1 MSYDFTKVGTSAE
14 ELKKAIEDYA
24 TIVRRA
30 RLNEKAKE
38 VMEVAWTKTKE
49 REKKTHE

>member
-1 MSYDFTKVGTSAE
+1 MSCDFTKIGVSAE
-14 ELKKAIEDYA
+14 KFKKAIEDYA

-49 REKKTHE
+49 REKKIHE